1 MTCHVFK
8 FKRFEAFLESS
19 SSSES
24 KNEEPERP
32 VVRRMRFIRD
42 RENPFEILDEH
53 AFKKRFR
60 LNKATVMHLVDIIG
74 DRVAPKTQRNKSLS
88 AQTQMLI
95 ALRFY
100 ATGGFLEL
108 LGDWIHV
115 HKSNICRV
123 IQRVTHEIARLSPHY
138 IKMPRTAEE
147 LMATKRKFF
156 RICGFPRVV
165 GAIDCTHVGIQS
177 PGGANAE
184 LYRNRKGY
192 FSINVQTICDADLKL
207 LHIISRWP
215 GSVHDSTIFNN
226 SPLPV
231 DFRLGRY
238 VLYVGGIYWAM
249 VDILASSTFSFLF
262 EIQTMQAKRLIIEP
276 ISRQETQLK
285 DSLAF

>member
-1 MTCHVFK
+1 M
-8 FKRFEAFLESS
+8 LWESS

-24 KNEEPERP
+24 ENEEPERT
-32 VVRRMRFIRD
+32 VVQRMRFIRD
-42 RENPFEILDEH
+42 RENSFEILDEH

-74 DRVAPKTQRNKSLS
+74 DRVALKTQRNKSLS

-123 IQRVTHEIARLSPHY
+123 IQRVTHDIARLSPHY
-138 IKMPRTAEE
+138 IKMPRMTEE

-156 RICGFPRVV
+156 RICGFSRVV

-177 PGGANAE
+177 PGGANGE

-192 FSINVQTICDADLKL
+192 FSINVQATCDADLKL

-215 GSVHDSTIFNN
+215 GLVHDSTKTQ
-226 SPLPV
+226 SSKVLT
-231 DFRLGRY
+231 RLLR
-238 VLYVGGIYWAM
+238 IK
-249 VDILASSTFSFLF
+249 IL
-262 EIQTMQAKRLIIEP
+262 
-276 ISRQETQLK
+276 IS
-285 DSLAF
+285 